1 MSDTATT
8 GRVVWV
14 LTAAVAMTAV
24 FAALTMRRYGNRR

>member
-14 LTAAVAMTAV
+14 LTAAAGLTAI
-24 FAALTMRRYGNRR
+24 FAALTMRRYGSGR